1 MANEPH
7 TVGTI
12 VDRRYRLKREIA
24 RGAAGAVY
32 EAVHLYT
39 RRAVAVKLLNAAHI
53 NVEETRIRLLR
64 EAAAMATV
72 RHPGVAQVL
81 DAGELEQLGPYVVM
95 ELLEGRTL
103 QGILAVRQR
112 IGVHE
117 TVQIGRQIGEALAAA
132 HAHGVVHRDIKPS
145 NLFVARDETGREVC
159 KIIDFGIARDQ
170 ADQRKLTL
178 HGAVLGTPEYM
189 APEQMLGQSEIDGRA
204 DIYSVGATLYE
215 CLSGAVPFEGNY
227 AEVLLKSATQPLA
240 PIRAKNPTVPAE
252 LVSVVEKALARDVAD
267 RYPSMVAFLEALSQI
282 QVPDTG
288 ASLLGLRPPRPVART
303 TSPTKPQMPAVAP
316 PSVDQRRR
324 FGRAPYVTPVRVLRP
339 NGKVVEGRS
348 EDISVG
354 GLLVVISAPCE
365 ANEIVKVRFALPG
378 SGRIVEISAITK
390 WVRNTRGTEAVGFE
404 FTQVPS
410 DSRAAIEHYVT
421 AMGGV

>member
-267 RYPSMVAFLEALSQI
+267 RYPSMVAFLEA
-282 QVPDTG
+282 
-288 ASLLGLRPPRPVART
+288 
-303 TSPTKPQMPAVAP
+303 
-316 PSVDQRRR
+316 
-324 FGRAPYVTPVRVLRP
+324 
-339 NGKVVEGRS
+339 
-348 EDISVG
+348 
-354 GLLVVISAPCE
+354 
-365 ANEIVKVRFALPG
+365 
-378 SGRIVEISAITK
+378 
-390 WVRNTRGTEAVGFE
+390 
-404 FTQVPS
+404 
-410 DSRAAIEHYVT
+410 
-421 AMGGV
+421 